1 MCTQVSALQQRCV
14 QVGSHQNAY
23 KMIFIFV
30 FVSVFV
36 LIISFICCCMLLYLC
51 LCTEDR
57 ALQCV
62 QVGPHQLA
70 PFKQTCHSPPRQTC
84 PNQNIIRILEQQQL
98 VRISIS
104 CRFHGMYII
113 HWTQGGNYN
122 NCFISALGTLPY
134 FLFFSGNPLYLR
146 DDFPYSWSNLR
157 KRKKR
162 IVELNST
169 PWLRSSRQVQSV
181 FIGQMGKGRTNSL
194 MAEKTNWPPLATL
207 SRVNFHLCIDCL
219 HFSSLF
225 CALHGSHGKS
235 SAFKMQVMLII
246 IGVYIVVY
254 RVSQNVANKI
264 LRAL

>member
-1 MCTQVSALQQRCV
+1 MFVYRRSCSAVRP
-14 QVGSHQNAY
+14 SWPSSTRS
-23 KMIFIFV
+23 I
-30 FVSVFV
+30 
-36 LIISFICCCMLLYLC
+36 
-51 LCTEDR
+51 
-57 ALQCV
+57 
-62 QVGPHQLA
+62 
-70 PFKQTCHSPPRQTC
+70 QTNLPLSATANLPKPEYY
-84 PNQNIIRILEQQQL
+84 QNIRTTTACQNINI
-98 VRISIS
+98 IP
-104 CRFHGMYII
+104 FYGMYII

-157 KRKKR
+157 KRKKC

-169 PWLRSSRQVQSV
+169 LWLRSSRQVQSV
-181 FIGQMGKGRTNSL
+181 FIGQMGNGRADSL

-235 SAFKMQVMLII
+235 SAFKMQVILII

-254 RVSQNVANKI
+254 RVSQKVANKI